1 MFWESENA
9 ERAFLLLAV
18 PGADVHPAGFAGF
31 PIGWCNLVV
40 NRRNTSSAEGVHVT
54 QRALIMANC
63 LGNLLLSQGRP
74 RSNEKRQES

>member
-18 PGADVHPAGFAGF
+18 PGTDVHPAGFAGF

-40 NRRNTSSAEGVHVT
+40 DRRNTSSAKGVDVT
-54 QRALIMANC
+54 QRALIMPNG
-63 LGNLLLSQGRP
+63 LGNLLLSESFS
-74 RSNEKRQES
+74 RSN